1 MFWRARSFW
10 IAAGATAYV
19 AFAALGER
27 DGHGAPW
34 LALAVLPVL
43 LAVGWT
49 LTAPPMRGEDRVDPT
64 ARSAARAALTGLCVL
79 LAAASAPSAT
89 AFDALTHVGA
99 GLASMAGLVALARL
113 ESLGGLLEPPSG
125 ARRLDAA
132 AFSALL
138 WTVAIALPAAIA
150 IQPGRGQALDPRL
163 LDATAVLA
171 SIGSLVVTIV
181 AAVRVRA
188 TRRLELGVAERAS
201 ATLLLSIVALATGVA
216 AALLSVLPPE
226 HLFPIVAAIVGAV
239 ACWAAISA
247 EATTV
252 ARALR
257 IILTLCLATVP
268 IALAAVY
275 VAQVLPLRTGVV
287 ICVAAAA
294 AAVAGLVT
302 TALSHHL
309 GPEGE
314 RWLRALDAA
323 TEAAMNPDP
332 DTALESA
339 LSHLGGSSG
348 RRFISPSLYR
358 VAAADVMTV
367 DRAGFVHT
375 KSTDLPTRLV
385 DLAEEEPEGV
395 LRYEVLEAMQVRRP
409 DFRPLLVWLEERDI
423 GAAAVVRDSSGVIG
437 MLAISRGKRRTPLTL
452 EEVRAMRRLADRL
465 GAVLGVAASLTR
477 SRARELEA
485 REQTESL
492 QNRIDALRGER
503 RADARRLDLLARTL
517 ERPARIATFSPAA
530 RTATEELERV
540 GAAMQ
545 TVTLLTAA
553 GVDPVAWAAVAHLAS
568 PHRGGVLLVVD
579 GTDTETHSLRHWR
592 DSETSPVAA
601 AEGGSLVLLDP
612 QCLPPEVQSYLGTA
626 LPKTLGI
633 VVAVPATID
642 SLVAAGSLDE
652 RLADRLGDRA
662 IALPKLIDRGEDLR
676 GLALDLLVR
685 IGMRTRGRPMALD
698 LAALAALGEHSW
710 PGNDAELESV
720 LVRAAQV
727 AKGDTVGRAELEAIG
742 FSAPSEAK
750 RGTPRTVGSLASPA
764 RRRGRRGHRAT

>member
-19 AFAALGER
+19 AFAALGESG
-27 DGHGAPW
+27 GHGAPW
-34 LALAVLPVL
+34 LAVFVLPVL

-49 LTAPPMRGEDRVDPT
+49 LTAPPMRGEDRIDP
-64 ARSAARAALTGLCVL
+64 SARAAARTSLTGLAML
-79 LAAASAPSAT
+79 LASAT
-89 AFDALTHVGA
+89 APSGHAFAALAHVGA
-99 GLASMAGLVALARL
+99 GLSSMAGLVALARL
-113 ESLGGLLEPPSG
+113 ESLGGLQQAPPG
-125 ARRLDAA
+125 ARRLDST

-138 WTVAIALPAAIA
+138 WTVAVALPAAIA
-150 IQPGRGQALDPRL
+150 IQPGRGQSLNPGL
-163 LDATAVLA
+163 LDAAAVAA
-171 SIGSLVVTIV
+171 SIGSLAVTIV
-181 AAVRVRA
+181 TALRIRT
-188 TRRLELGVAERAS
+188 TRRLELGVSERAN

-226 HLFPIVAAIVGAV
+226 RLFPIVAAVAGAV
-239 ACWAAISA
+239 SCWAAISS

-252 ARALR
+252 SKALR
-257 IILTLCLATVP
+257 VVLTLCLATVP

-275 VAQVLPLRTGVV
+275 VAQVLPLRTGVA
-287 ICVAAAA
+287 ICIATAAAA
-294 AAVAGLVT
+294 LAGLVT
-302 TALSHHL
+302 AALSRHL

-314 RWLRALDAA
+314 RWLRAFDAA

-332 DTALESA
+332 DAALESA

-348 RRFISPSLYR
+348 RRFVSPSLYR

-375 KSTDLPTRLV
+375 KEAELPTRLL
-385 DLAEEEPEGV
+385 DLAEQEPEGV
-395 LRYEVLEAMQVRRP
+395 LRREVLESMQVRRP
-409 DFRPLLVWLEERDI
+409 DLRPLLVWLEERDI

-437 MLAISRGKRRTPLTL
+437 MLAISKGKRRTALTL
-452 EEVRAMRRLADRL
+452 EEVRAMRRLTDRL

-485 REQTESL
+485 REQMESL
-492 QNRIDALRGER
+492 ESRIESLRGER

-517 ERPARIATFSPAA
+517 ARPARVATFSPAA
-530 RTATEELERV
+530 RTATEQLERL
-540 GAAMQ
+540 GASKQ
-545 TVTLLTAA
+545 TVTLLTAP

-579 GTDTETHSLRHWR
+579 GTDTESHSLSHWR
-592 DSETSPVAA
+592 DADTSPLEA

-612 QCLPPEVQSYLGTA
+612 QCLPVEIQSYLGTA
-626 LPKTLGI
+626 LPQSLGI
-633 VVAVPATID
+633 IVAVPATVD
-642 SLVAAGSLDE
+642 SLVAGGSLDE

-662 IALPKLIDRGEDLR
+662 TALPTLVDRGEDLR

-698 LAALAALGEHSW
+698 LPALAALGEHTW

-727 AKGDTVGRAELEAIG
+727 TQGDKVGRAQLEGIG
-742 FSAPSEAK
+742 FSTPSETK
-750 RGTPRTVGSLASPA
+750 RSARSAVGALPSPTL
-764 RRRGRRGHRAT
+764 RRGRRGHRSP